1 MSIRFKHCGSG
12 HEYWLDGMNVHWIS
26 KQDGKEHVAE
36 YYTQADIDKLF
47 HNGTWI
53 KIEEQPQPFIEAGN
67 GAWQLNLR
75 ESDGK
80 FYAAGLG
87 VGIEN
92 TATITT
98 EVAASTPLE
107 KGGAI
112 ASDGGSSSY
121 YDIGLP
127 QWLVN
132 KIVER
137 QEAGKAYVKTEE
149 LIEVAFANDFDA
161 SNIFKSL
168 VRAWGA
174 FNGAGKKGNSVDYDL
189 NKMIYSTEKI
199 RQRSTRKQG
208 ATQ

>member
-1 MSIRFKHCGSG
+1 MNIRFKHCGSG
-12 HEYWLDGMNVHWIS
+12 HEYWLEGTSVHWIS
-26 KQDGKEHVAE
+26 QQDGKEHVAKD
-36 YYTQADIDKLF
+36 YTQAEIDKLF
-47 HNGTWI
+47 SNGTWI
-53 KIEEQPQPFIEAGN
+53 KLEDKGN
-67 GAWQLNLR
+67 
-75 ESDGK
+75 ESD
-80 FYAAGLG
+80 
-87 VGIEN
+87 
-92 TATITT
+92 TAIT
-98 EVAASTPLE
+98 EQGTPITAL
-107 KGGAI
+107 KPGGAI

-127 QWLVN
+127 QWLVD

-137 QEAGKAYVKTEE
+137 QEAGRAYVKTEE
-149 LIEVAFANDFDA
+149 LIEVAFTNDFDA

>member
-12 HEYWLDGMNVHWIS
+12 HEYWLEGTNVHWIS
-26 KQDGKEHVAE
+26 QQDGKERVAE
-36 YYTQADIDKLF
+36 YYTPAEINKLF
-47 HNGTWI
+47 GNGTWI
-53 KIEEQPQPFIEAGN
+53 RLDEPQPTIQAEN
-67 GAWQLNLR
+67 SAWQLNLR
-75 ESDGK
+75 EIDNQ
-80 FYAAGLG
+80 FYVTGLG

-92 TATITT
+92 TATSTT
-98 EVAASTPLE
+98 EVATSTPLE
-107 KGGAI
+107 KGGAV

-127 QWLVN
+127 QWLVD